1 MYLTSSSMKIIVI
14 NTKNNTRIK
23 VHLCKKVETNQYLNP
38 KRSTTKEKKKNNQN
52 KN

>member
-23 VHLCKKVETNQYLNP
+23 VHPCKKNRNKPIP
-38 KRSTTKEKKKNNQN
+38 KSKKIDHQRKEKEQPE
-52 KN
+52 